1 MTPALASE
9 IKFFLTAARAPRI
22 RSLREFAEQ
31 ELVIPEGPYQGQK
44 FRVSTQPF
52 AGLLLD
58 EIDSGRWQK
67 FRVTGCVQSGKT
79 LLLFILP
86 TCYHLFEWGEPV
98 IAGIPSMQMA
108 GDKWRKELLPAIKAN
123 PRFREQ
129 LPVGKGKGS
138 KGGSFDLMQM
148 QNGAMLKF
156 MAGHGGDEVRSG
168 FTARV
173 LVVTEA
179 DRVDAAGEASREA
192 APIYQMEARTAA
204 EADNAR
210 LFAECTATTE
220 DGFIWQE
227 YSENSTAS
235 KIVGQC
241 PHCREWVTPEREH
254 FVGWEDC
261 LSEVEA
267 AERGTFICPSC
278 AACIDDNQ
286 RRVMNEGA
294 KLLHRGQVIDRDGVI
309 TGDPPPTRTLGF
321 RWNAFNNLFWPS
333 SFLAV
338 KEWEAA
344 RARDYYSADLQMRQW
359 YWCLPAV
366 PDWSD
371 PVPLTAEQIASRDLA
386 DLPRG
391 ILPEGTTHISA
402 GVDLRASQLHFVV
415 VAWLA
420 DGRGH
425 VADYGTLPVQTKEL
439 GERQAVMA
447 ALEQLH
453 QRFLAGYPGPTG
465 QRILPGWVFIDAGWQ
480 TDVVRA
486 FVRQRKREGV
496 KMYLPSF
503 GRGQSLPASRGGFVL
518 PTKVT
523 PAKPFI
529 GEQYYVSWHSKH
541 LLHAVFLNADHWKSR
556 VHDGFAMPVE
566 QPGALTIPKP
576 LTTADQADARVFT
589 RHIVSE
595 KCIEQHIPGRGAV
608 PTWVNES
615 RRANHYLDALAEA
628 LAAGHL
634 CGVRVA
640 EPEPPRP
647 TVATTPQVVVSDEP
661 YLLSDRED

>member
-1 MTPALASE
+1 MNQTLLE
-9 IKFFLTAARAPRI
+9 ELRDFIRAARAPRI
-22 RSLREFAEQ
+22 RSLREFAEA
-31 ELVIPEGPYQGQK
+31 ELVIPEGPYMGQR
-44 FRVSTQPF
+44 FRCTTQPF
-52 AGLLLD
+52 AGLLLN

-67 FRVTGCVQSGKT
+67 VRVTGCVQSGKT
-79 LLLFILP
+79 LLLFVLP
-86 TCYHLFEWGEPV
+86 CCYHLFEWGESV

-123 PRFREQ
+123 PRFKAQ

-210 LFAECTATTE
+210 LFAECTATTQ

-235 KIVGQC
+235 RIVGQC
-241 PHCREWVTPEREH
+241 PHCRDWVTPEREH

-261 LSEVEA
+261 PSEVEA

-278 AACIDDNQ
+278 AACIADDE
-286 RRVMNEGA
+286 RREMNLGA
-294 KLLHRGQVIDRDGVI
+294 QLLHRGQSIDAAGVI
-309 TGDPPPTRTLGF
+309 QGELPPTRTLGF
-321 RWNAFNNLFWPS
+321 RWNAFNNLFWS
-333 SFLAV
+333 SAFLAV
-338 KEWEAA
+338 KEWEAG
-344 RARDYYSADLQMRQW
+344 RARDYHSADLQMRQW
-359 YWCLPAV
+359 YWCLPAER
-366 PDWSD
+366 DWSD
-371 PVPLTAEQIASRDLA
+371 PIPLTAEQIASRSLG

-391 ILPEGTTHISA
+391 QLPEGTTHVSA

-425 VADYGTLPVQTKEL
+425 VADYGTLPVETKAL
-439 GERQAVMA
+439 GERQAVLA
-447 ALEQLH
+447 ALEQLNA
-453 QRFLAGYPGPTG
+453 RFLAGYPGPGG
-465 QRILPGWVFIDAGWQ
+465 QRVLPGWVFIDAGWQ

-486 FVRQRKREGV
+486 FVRHRKREGL
-496 KMYLPSF
+496 KLYLPSF
-503 GRGQSLPASRGGFVL
+503 GRGQSLPSSRGGFVL

-529 GEQYYVSWHSKH
+529 GEQYYISWHSKH
-541 LLHAVFLNADHWKSR
+541 LLHAVFWNADHWKSR
-556 VHDGFAMPVE
+556 VHDSFAMPVE

-589 RHIVSE
+589 RHICNE
-595 KCIEQHIPGRGAV
+595 KCLETHVAGKGTIT
-608 PTWVNES
+608 TWVNES

-640 EPEPPRP
+640 EPESVRP
-647 TVATTPQVVVSDEP
+647 TVTSPPRTVLTDEP
-661 YLLSDRED
+661 YLVSDREE